1 MVQKIIC
8 RRLEITDRR
17 TVADLAYTILATF
30 DSLAYHLYDIK
41 YKGKIYDCWICV
53 EDDYRDVELINA
65 VTTKLSSIGL
75 EENDTME
82 MEYDPGSPTT
92 FKITYLGS
100 REMERNN
107 GRHYPYIIDG
117 AGRGML
123 DDMCD
128 FDLKEIVEDIDKKG
142 YSEHYFT
149 PGYEVGEQFKNLY
162 NLNITTT
169 KDSTTESFYFLTTN
183 SCPRVSRLLLRLF
196 IRLSSSTVRPF
207 SLAIDHNV
215 SPLLTI

>member
-1 MVQKIIC
+1 MYKVLTFKVEIDGLEDKIWRKI
-8 RRLEITDRR
+8 EITDRR

-41 YKGKIYDCWICV
+41 YKEKIYDCWVCV

-142 YSEHYFT
+142 YSDHYFT
-149 PGYEVGEQFKNLY
+149 PGYKKTIKYDYRKFDLKNNNALLKGLILEIKNGYEVGE
-162 NLNITTT
+162 
-169 KDSTTESFYFLTTN
+169 
-183 SCPRVSRLLLRLF
+183 
-196 IRLSSSTVRPF
+196 
-207 SLAIDHNV
+207 
-215 SPLLTI
+215 